1 MADHAPLTQAIA
13 LDRLWVDRARLLVA
27 VERAAGPTADGWTPA
42 EHLAH
47 VVAWQRRVL
56 MWFAEDAAGHT
67 VERPEPGW
75 TFDQIDALNARDH
88 DAALGITIEAARAA
102 FEDAHAGIEALVRR
116 VSLGDLNDEH
126 RYAWLGFP
134 AANTIA
140 GNSFGHYREHAEWLG
155 G

>member
-1 MADHAPLTQAIA
+1 M
-13 LDRLWVDRARLLVA
+13 
-27 VERAAGPTADGWTPA
+27 
-42 EHLAH
+42 
-47 VVAWQRRVL
+47 AWQRRVFT
-56 MWFAEDAAGHT
+56 WFAEDAAGQA
-67 VERPEPGW
+67 VVRPEPGW

-88 DAALGITIEAARAA
+88 DAALRITIEAARAT

-116 VSLGDLNDEH
+116 LSLSDLNDEH
-126 RYAWLGFP
+126 RYAWRGFP